1 MNTNRK
7 IDIDTSLL
15 KKKDVEFLLNSYK
28 SLIKKLCIND
38 KITATAETSEEID
51 KASNPLE
58 YAFNC
63 GSAFTLKMIL
73 STYCGIKEK
82 DLNELEE
89 DIQHSVMDSTV
100 NPVQHSDGLQSDVG
114 ADMVNEDEEIQ
125 EGQS

>member
-1 MNTNRK
+1 MNINRK
-7 IDIDTSLL
+7 IQTEASLL
-15 KKKDVEFLLNSYK
+15 KKKDVEFLLTSYK
-28 SLIKKLCIND
+28 NIIRKLCIND

-89 DIQHSVMDSTV
+89 NIQHSVMDSTV
-100 NPVQHSDGLQSDVG
+100 DSGQHSDGLRSDVG
-114 ADMVNEDEEIQ
+114 VDMVKKDEEIQ
-125 EGQS
+125 EG

>member
-7 IDIDTSLL
+7 FQIEPSLL
-15 KKKDVEFLLNSYK
+15 KKKDVEFLLKSYK
-28 SLIKKLCIND
+28 TLIEKLCIND

-63 GSAFTLKMIL
+63 GSVFTLKMIL
-73 STYCGIKEK
+73 ATYCGIKEK

-89 DIQHSVMDSTV
+89 DIQHSVVDNTV
-100 NPVQHSDGLQSDVG
+100 DTVQHSDGLQSDVG
-114 ADMVNEDEEIQ
+114 TDMVKEDEKM
-125 EGQS
+125 

>member
-1 MNTNRK
+1 MNINRK
-7 IDIDTSLL
+7 IQTEASLL

-28 SLIKKLCIND
+28 NIIRKLCIND

-73 STYCGIKEK
+73 ATYCGIKEK

-89 DIQHSVMDSTV
+89 DIQHSIMDSAV
-100 NPVQHSDGLQSDVG
+100 NTVQHSDGLQSDVG
-114 ADMVNEDEEIQ
+114 VDMVNEDEEIQ
-125 EGQS
+125 EG